1 LISTI
6 ATIKCLDNFMMKVM
20 LLELPKLRI
29 ESKKLL
35 PIEVNILT
43 LLRVSHLPPMTC
55 KMYIFKLK
63 LRREK
68 NITSPSTLK
77 ARLEISPITLKPE
90 DHSEPLNERKNIC
103 LLKSEIFK
111 SIHYLKAIN
120 QKP

>member
-1 LISTI
+1 
-6 ATIKCLDNFMMKVM
+6 
-20 LLELPKLRI
+20 
-29 ESKKLL
+29 
-35 PIEVNILT
+35 
-43 LLRVSHLPPMTC
+43 
-55 KMYIFKLK
+55 MYIFKLK